1 MNKHSFKLI
10 SSESGNYIVTL
21 AIGEKYY
28 KNWEKYAQK
37 TWVEYCNKN
46 NIGLIIIVNSLDSSY
61 KFRKMQWQKFLIPK
75 HILTNYPEVLNI
87 CYLDTDILI
96 SPIAPNVFLQLE
108 VDSIG
113 LISARKNLPYPYYE
127 TMLRVSW
134 FRHSISK
141 GLYPLDSNI
150 FASIADLYTLSGLPI
165 KDDYACSGVFLLN
178 IRFFA
183 LAIENIYVTYSSD
196 VKTITDG
203 GEQTHL
209 NYEFQ
214 NRFKIKWL
222 DYKFQAI
229 WLYEVANFYPSLFW
243 PSNRRNS
250 ARNIEDSLLNN
261 YFLHFSGS
269 WPESS
274 LWKNSKIF
282 NSSKKIQNYVAYT
295 KSLFVKRNGT
305 PVGKILPK
313 KTILQKLKFR

>member
-1 MNKHSFKLI
+1 LNKDSIKLI
-10 SSESGNYIVTL
+10 SSKSGNYIVTL
-21 AIGEKYY
+21 AIGKKYY
-28 KNWEKYAQK
+28 KNWEKYAK
-37 TWVEYCNKN
+37 RTWVDYCNKHD
-46 NIGLIIIVNSLDSSY
+46 IGLIIVINSLDSSN
-61 KFRKMQWQKFLIPK
+61 KFEKIQWEKFLIPK
-75 HILTNYPEVLNI
+75 HILNNYPEVLNI

-96 SPIAPNVFLQLE
+96 SPIAPNIFLQLE
-108 VDSIG
+108 VGSVG
-113 LISARKNLPYPYYE
+113 LVSARHNLPYSYIE
-127 TMLRVSW
+127 TMMRVSW

-141 GLYPLDSNI
+141 GMYPLDSVL

-165 KDDYACSGVFLLN
+165 KDDYACSGVFIMN
-178 IRFFA
+178 VRFFA
-183 LAIENIYVTYSSD
+183 LEVENIYLTYESN
-196 VKTITDG
+196 VKTVTSG

-214 NRFKIKWL
+214 NRFTIKWL

-229 WLYEVANFYPSLFW
+229 WLYEVANFYPSLFF

-274 LWKNSKIF
+274 MWKNSKIF
-282 NSSKKIQNYVAYT
+282 HNLKKIRSYAGF
-295 KSLFVKRNGT
+295 KESLLVKRNGI

-313 KTILQKLKFR
+313 KNFLEKLRFR